1 MIKDKKKAEDIIT
14 VAGEQS
20 SPTTFVEA
28 YFRTPIEYLSI
39 NQLRQNNTKCI
50 KGLIW
55 VIRQ

>member
-28 YFRTPIEYLSI
+28 YFRTPIE
-39 NQLRQNNTKCI
+39 
-50 KGLIW
+50 
-55 VIRQ
+55 